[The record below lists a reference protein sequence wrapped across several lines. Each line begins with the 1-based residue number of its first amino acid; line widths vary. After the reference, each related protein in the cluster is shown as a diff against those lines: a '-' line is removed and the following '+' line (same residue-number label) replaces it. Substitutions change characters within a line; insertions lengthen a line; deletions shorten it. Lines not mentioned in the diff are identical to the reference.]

1 MVPVVLEVEEIG
13 RYSQEIESA
22 IYFSCLEAL
31 QNVAKYANASRVTIA
46 LARAAGHVTVSVT
59 DDGAGFDT
67 GSTTQ
72 GSGLR
77 GIEDRLDAL
86 GGTVRIESSMGTGTT
101 VGGSVPIAP
110 LR

>member
-1 MVPVVLEVEEIG
+1 M
-13 RYSQEIESA
+13 
-22 IYFSCLEAL
+22 FSCLEAL
-31 QNVAKYANASRVTIA
+31 QNVAKYANASLVTIA
-46 LARAAGHVTVSVT
+46 LARIDGQLSFSVA
-59 DDGAGFDT
+59 DDGEGFDP

-86 GGTVRIESSMGTGTT
+86 GGTVRIESSLGRGTT

-110 LR
+110 LH